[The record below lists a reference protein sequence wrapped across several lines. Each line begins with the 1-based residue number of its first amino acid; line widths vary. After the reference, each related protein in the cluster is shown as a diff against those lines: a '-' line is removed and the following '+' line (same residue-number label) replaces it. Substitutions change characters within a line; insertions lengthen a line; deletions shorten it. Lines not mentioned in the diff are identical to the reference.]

1 MRNII
6 TIIALAVVCSLS
18 AQTNVV
24 QEGYYEMIDS
34 TGNVFDT
41 KESEKE
47 VIQAIYNYYI
57 NTGKK
62 ATYRSPKIRVDF
74 DNDFFTVHSD
84 TVFIATEQIEIV
96 NTILIDSIEH
106 PVDNFTFFNENT
118 IDTLT
123 VTPCFEDY
131 GAKIWYHVG
140 DVNTYPHRIYFPTKE
155 LEFIGI
161 MFSDSLTT
169 EEKTYKTEF
178 IIERN
183 RNRMSGNTSYRYLSE

>member
-1 MRNII
+1 MLGVSM
-6 TIIALAVVCSLS
+6 IAQS
-18 AQTNVV
+18 NVV

-34 TGNVFDT
+34 TGNVFDA
-41 KESEKE
+41 KASEKE

-57 NTGKK
+57 NTGER
-62 ATYRSPKIRVDF
+62 ATYRSPQIRVDF
-74 DNDFFTVHSD
+74 DDNFFSVQSD

-96 NTILIDSIEH
+96 NSIYIDSIVY
-106 PVDNFTFFNENT
+106 PVEDVTFFLEEELDT
-118 IDTLT
+118 IT

-131 GAKIWYHVG
+131 GDKIWYHVG
-140 DVNTYPHRIYFPTKE
+140 DVNKYPHRIYFPTKE

-183 RNRMSGNTSYRYLSE
+183 KNRLSGNTSYRYLSE